1 MRRERKMTCDP
12 IQNWLLI
19 IIKNNGGKVL
29 KNYKQLL
36 PYLSTLWLAI
46 CSLNLLIEQQ
56 LFILLCR

>member
-1 MRRERKMTCDP
+1 MTCDP

-56 LFILLCR
+56 LFILFCR